1 MKSELDSVKE
11 WYKYNSYARK
21 KYLNAIFTK
30 IPAEERYKDRGASH
44 PSILDIYIHVLD
56 AYRYWF
62 IYFYEDKLSEYEPLL
77 IGKCYTRSE
86 TEAEEKKV
94 DSHVMS
100 LVEKLT
106 PDDLEREV
114 QVRED
119 GEMLQFQL
127 RSVLIHMIEEE
138 LQHRGELNAIFWQL
152 DIDPPLMGLRD
163 PNFFLPSK
171 TRHEPHH

>member
-21 KYLNAIFTK
+21 KYLSAIFTK
-30 IPAEERYKDRGASH
+30 IPEEERYKDRGASH
-44 PSILDIYIHVLD
+44 PSIIDIYIHVLD

-62 IYFYEDKLSEYEPLL
+62 IYFYEDKISEYEPLP
-77 IGKCYTRSE
+77 IGKRYTKSE

-106 PDDLEREV
+106 PDDLERYV

-119 GEMLQFQL
+119 GETLQFQL
-127 RSVLIHMIEEE
+127 RDILIHMIEEE
-138 LQHRGELNAIFWQL
+138 LQHRGELNSLFWQL
-152 DIDPPLMGLRD
+152 DIEPPLMDLRD

-171 TRHEPHH
+171 TLHESHR